1 LLESAF
7 MTSEL
12 IQNLSQL
19 AFIQKQSSHDCM
31 NPKASLMDLM
41 ILLAC
46 HSAFICNFELLKQ
59 NAVLRQ

>member
-1 LLESAF
+1 
-7 MTSEL
+7 
-12 IQNLSQL
+12 
-19 AFIQKQSSHDCM
+19 M